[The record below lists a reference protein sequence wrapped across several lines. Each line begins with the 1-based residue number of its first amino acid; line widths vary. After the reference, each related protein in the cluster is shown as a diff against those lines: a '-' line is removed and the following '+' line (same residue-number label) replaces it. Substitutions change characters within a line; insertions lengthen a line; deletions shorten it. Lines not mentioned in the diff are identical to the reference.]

1 VIAAGTNSSTLSY
14 GAWRN
19 RSKQVAISG
28 GSTETTISVAGLLE
42 KVTRGSVTEY
52 RHRIAATPGVVALYT
67 RRSAGSPLSDTYYVH
82 RDHLGS
88 PELLTRANGTAVV
101 GLSFSAYGER
111 RDTDWDGPIGSTDLA
126 TLGNTTREGYT
137 GHAMLD
143 GVGLVH
149 MNGRVYDPVIGRF
162 LSRDP
167 IVDARVSQGANG
179 YAYVWNNPLTFTDP
193 SGYVAVNVTNRY
205 LGFTSNLTRSGT
217 PATGRI
223 DPVTGLEIVEV
234 EGSRLPRQ
242 IDSQQLDQIRDQIQS
257 PSAAGGERGSRG
269 GDSGERAADQH
280 APHEQQGDSDTCRGY
295 EHDIGASVG
304 AYAGPGL
311 EGKVGNDG
319 GNRFGTLRV
328 GFGLGGGASIDSSP
342 SIPGPEFDRSRSGWV
357 VSVTYDF
364 SVGYGPFAWGLAAGA
379 SRNLTSRESSPTV
392 DLSASADVGTR
403 LQISLGAEVTH
414 YRARA
419 PSSAD
424 RSCSTSGR

>member
-42 KVTRGSVTEY
+42 KVTRDGVTEY
-52 RHRIAATPGVVALYT
+52 RHRIAATPGVVAIYT

-88 PELLTRANGTAVV
+88 PELITRANGTAVV

-167 IVDARVSQGANG
+167 IVDGRVSQGANG
-179 YAYVWNNPLTFTDP
+179 YAYVWSNPLTLTDP

-205 LGFTSNLTRSGT
+205 LGFTSNFTRSGA
-217 PATGRI
+217 PATVRI
-223 DPVTGLEIVEV
+223 DPVTGLEVVDVED
-234 EGSRLPRQ
+234 SRLPRQ
-242 IDSQQLDQIRDQIQS
+242 IDSQQLDQIRNQIAS
-257 PSAAGGERGSRG
+257 PSAAGGERGG
-269 GDSGERAADQH
+269 GDGDSGERAADQR
-280 APHEQQGDSDTCRGY
+280 APHEQQGDSDTCRGND
-295 EHDIGASVG
+295 HDIGASAG